1 MPNKNK
7 TLKFDD
13 LKPGLV
19 IRHKK
24 GGLYQFVGTAT
35 HTERDDGFLALYKS
49 LGPSAAMNE
58 IVWARPMDM
67 FLDGRFQIEEIK
79 VV

>member
-24 GGLYQFVGTAT
+24 GGLYQYVGAAT
-35 HTERDDGFLALYKS
+35 HTENGGQFLALYQS
-49 LGPSAAMNE
+49 IGTSPLNGV
-58 IVWARPMDM
+58 IWARPMDM

-79 VV
+79 AV